1 MEQFIQSYTMLTQRN
16 RNGGWL
22 YDDDKTRTPEMAAVV
37 SNTFLLECASPT
49 TSEYIV
55 SIVVAS

>member
-1 MEQFIQSYTMLTQRN
+1 M
-16 RNGGWL
+16 GGWL
-22 YDDDKTRTPEMAAVV
+22 YDDDKTRTPKMAAVV